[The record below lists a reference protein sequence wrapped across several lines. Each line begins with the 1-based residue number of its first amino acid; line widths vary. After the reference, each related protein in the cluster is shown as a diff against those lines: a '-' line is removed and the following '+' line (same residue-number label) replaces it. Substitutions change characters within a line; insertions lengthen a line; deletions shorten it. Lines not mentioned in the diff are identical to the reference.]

1 MAKKCLTPTPKK
13 GLFVQNTTHPDIY
26 DLIPDSCA
34 NLPFSY
40 FRLSLPRA
48 PYLIAQ
54 GAVFVADSH
63 RNNIKVL
70 KTGLRTTKLSTGL
83 VGDVYDPLNK
93 TRSLIIFR
101 RVPGANS
108 YNVYL
113 FNGYFP
119 KTLKAVVKKINAL

>member
-1 MAKKCLTPTPKK
+1 MAKKCLTPTPKT
-13 GLFVQNTTHPDIY
+13 GLFVQNATHPDIY
-26 DLIPDSCA
+26 DLTPDSCA
-34 NLPFSY
+34 DLPFSY
-40 FRLSLPRA
+40 FKLSLPHA

-70 KTGLRTTKLSTGL
+70 NTGLRTTKLSTGL
-83 VGDVYDPLNK
+83 VGDLYDPLNK

-108 YNVYL
+108 YKVYL
-113 FNGYFP
+113 FDGYYP
-119 KTLKAVVKKINAL
+119 KSLNAVIKKINAL

>member
-1 MAKKCLTPTPKK
+1 MAKKCLIPTPKK
-13 GLFVQNTTHPDIY
+13 GLFIQNAIHLNIY

-54 GAVFVADSH
+54 GALFVADSH
-63 RNNIKVL
+63 KNNVKVIN
-70 KTGLRTTKLSTGL
+70 TGLRTTKLSTAL

-93 TRSLIIFR
+93 TRSLILFK

-108 YNVYL
+108 YKVYL
-113 FNGYFP
+113 FEGCYP
-119 KTLKAVVKKINAL
+119 KSLNAVIKGINTL

>member
-13 GLFVQNTTHPDIY
+13 GLFVQNATHPDIY
-26 DLIPDSCA
+26 DLTPDSCA

-70 KTGLRTTKLSTGL
+70 NTGLRTTKLSAGL
-83 VGDVYDPLNK
+83 VGDIYDPLNK
-93 TRSLIIFR
+93 TRSLIMFR

-113 FNGYFP
+113 FEGYYP
-119 KTLKAVVKKINAL
+119 KSLNAVIEKINAL

>member
-1 MAKKCLTPTPKK
+1 MAKKCLIPTPKK
-13 GLFVQNTTHPDIY
+13 GLFVQNATHPDIY
-26 DLIPDSCA
+26 DLTPDSCA
-34 NLPFSY
+34 DLPFSY

-70 KTGLRTTKLSTGL
+70 NTGLRTTKLSTGL
-83 VGDVYDPLNK
+83 VGDIYDPLNK
-93 TRSLIIFR
+93 TRSLILFR
-101 RVPGANS
+101 RVPCANS

-113 FNGYFP
+113 FVGYYP
-119 KTLKAVVKKINAL
+119 KSLNAVIKKINAL

>member
-13 GLFVQNTTHPDIY
+13 GLFVQNATHPDIY
-26 DLIPDSCA
+26 DLTPDSCSD
-34 NLPFSY
+34 LPFDY

-54 GAVFVADSH
+54 RAVFVADSH

-70 KTGLRTTKLSTGL
+70 NTGLRTTKLSTGL
-83 VGDVYDPLNK
+83 VGDIYDPLNK
-93 TRSLIIFR
+93 TRSLIMFR

-108 YNVYL
+108 YKVYL
-113 FNGYFP
+113 FEGYFP
-119 KTLKAVVKKINAL
+119 KSLNAVIKKINSL

>member
-13 GLFVQNTTHPDIY
+13 GLFVQNATHPDIY
-26 DLIPDSCA
+26 DLTPDSCSD
-34 NLPFSY
+34 LPFDY

-54 GAVFVADSH
+54 RAVFVADSH
-63 RNNIKVL
+63 RNNVKVL
-70 KTGLRTTKLSTGL
+70 NTGLRTTKLSTGL
-83 VGDVYDPLNK
+83 VGDIYDPLNK

-101 RVPGANS
+101 RVPGANG

-113 FNGYFP
+113 FDGYYP
-119 KTLKAVVKKINAL
+119 KSLNAVIKGINAL

>member
-1 MAKKCLTPTPKK
+1 MAKKCLIPTPKK
-13 GLFVQNTTHPDIY
+13 GLFIQNAIHLNIY

-54 GAVFVADSH
+54 GALFVADSH
-63 RNNIKVL
+63 KNNIKVL
-70 KTGLRTTKLSTGL
+70 NTGLRTTKLSAGL

-101 RVPGANS
+101 RVPGTNS
-108 YNVYL
+108 YKVYL
-113 FNGYFP
+113 FEGYYP
-119 KTLKAVVKKINAL
+119 KTLNAVINLIKAL